1 MSHRY
6 SPGMYLLQIDWL
18 IFSVFSANTHIS
30 YIVGLAYYQL
40 GDQHINVDMSA
51 TIPNNTALIITLY
64 KAYQPNATI
73 NIAGP
78 GRENIKK
85 IIWATYQY
93 PLYFSSDFVH
103 KQVRYAGYTK
113 FAVNKVAQNE
123 FGKTANVIYSLYT
136 SPVDISAFYYGKYQ
150 FTKKETIIAFNKLQ
164 TDRISYDKHVV

>member
-1 MSHRY
+1 MSVI
-6 SPGMYLLQIDWL
+6 L
-18 IFSVFSANTHIS
+18 ANTSIS
-30 YIVGLAYYQL
+30 YIIGLAYYQL
-40 GDQHINVDMSA
+40 GDQHINVNMSA

-85 IIWATYQY
+85 IIWATNQY

-103 KQVRYAGYTK
+103 KHVHYAGFTK
-113 FAVNKVAQNE
+113 FAVNRVAQKE

-150 FTKKETIIAFNKLQ
+150 FNKTEIILAFSKLLP
-164 TDRISYDKHVV
+164 DHISYDKHVVKGFEEICYK